1 MKEKEVRRAIALG
14 FFDGVHCGHR
24 ALMDMAVRRARE
36 NGATASVFTFDR
48 HPNSLISGRSTPLI
62 TSPIIRAD
70 EIKEQGGV
78 DEVIFAH
85 FDKSLMEMDWKE
97 FVDKVLYE
105 QFHACWIITG
115 ENNRFGYR
123 GQGNPERLAEE
134 CARLGIGCDTIPNV
148 MMDDIVVSSTYIRGL
163 IAQGDIARANRF
175 LGHPYT
181 IAGVVGHGRTVGRR
195 MGIPT
200 CNIPLPAEMQ
210 VPPNGVY
217 VSRVVVD
224 GESHIAATNIG
235 ERPTFADQHGI
246 TVEPHLLDFS
256 GDLYGKLIRVE
267 LYEFLRP
274 ERQWPNVEE
283 LKKAIAGDVRKTREY
298 FANSDIC
305 YA

>member
-24 ALMDMAVRRARE
+24 ALMDMAVRRAKE
-36 NGATASVFTFDR
+36 NGAISSVFTFDR
-48 HPNSLISGRSTPLI
+48 HPNSLVSGKNTPLI

-85 FDKSLMEMDWKE
+85 FDRSLMEMDWKE

-123 GQGNPERLAEE
+123 GQGTPARLAEE

-148 MMDDIVVSSTYIRGL
+148 TMDDIVVSSTYIRGL
-163 IAQGDIARANRF
+163 IAQGDIERANRF

-181 IAGVVGHGRTVGRR
+181 IAGVVAHGRTVGRS

-200 CNIPLPAEMQ
+200 CNIPLPEEMQ
-210 VPPNGVY
+210 LPPNGVY
-217 VSRVVVD
+217 VSRVIAE
-224 GESHIAATNIG
+224 GGTHIAATNIG
-235 ERPTFADQHGI
+235 ERPTFANQHGI

-267 LYEFLRP
+267 LYRFLRP
-274 ERQWPNVEE
+274 EHKFSGVEE
-283 LKKAIAGDVRKTREY
+283 LKKAIAADVRQTRAY
-298 FANSDIC
+298 FEDRRDC
-305 YA
+305 V